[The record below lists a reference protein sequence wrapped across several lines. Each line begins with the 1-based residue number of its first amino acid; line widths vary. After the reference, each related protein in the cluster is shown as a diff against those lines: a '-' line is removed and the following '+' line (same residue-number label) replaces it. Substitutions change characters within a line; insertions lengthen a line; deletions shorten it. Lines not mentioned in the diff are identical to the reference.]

1 MATASG
7 GSGTDGVRVPWIALL
22 ASAAAPVLGA
32 FLLSQGGAVLLVAIT
47 TALAMAALALAAR
60 LPRGAV

>member
-1 MATASG
+1 MH
-7 GSGTDGVRVPWIALL
+7 
-22 ASAAAPVLGA
+22 LGA

-47 TALAMAALALAAR
+47 TALAVAALALAAR